1 MCTDSH
7 QPLHV
12 LSRTRSRSL
21 RGGMTCTQVGPR
33 VQPSGWQHRGDGRRG
48 GGWGRQEEEEIKSD
62 HQVKGR
68 GAQGPHLDSPTRG
81 ECDRTRS
88 CAHTACNRSIH
99 TNTLARMLALYSRS
113 ACTHT
118 YLIQTRNARILSSPN
133 SFHFRTQRN
142 SCSHSLHSLTRLTR
156 PLTRPSYLALINRW
170 PPRQCF
176 TEALSRRRH

>member
-7 QPLHV
+7 QPLRV
-12 LSRTRSRSL
+12 LSRSRSRSL
-21 RGGMTCTQVGPR
+21 RGGITCTQVGPR

-62 HQVKGR
+62 HQVKRR

-88 CAHTACNRSIH
+88 CAHAACNRSIP
-99 TNTLARMLALYSRS
+99 TSTLACMLALYSQS

-118 YLIQTRNARILSSPN
+118 CLITPAFSCHSTHFTLELNAT
-133 SFHFRTQRN
+133 HVRTH
-142 SCSHSLHSLTRLTR
+142 CTHSHDSLAHPLAHLT
-156 PLTRPSYLALINRW
+156 LINRW
-170 PPRQCF
+170 PPRQFF
-176 TEALSRRRH
+176 TEALSRRHH